1 MPPSWGK
8 ARRKL
13 QKLKVF
19 TGMNASQLLKVATKV
34 LVNRNQEAQKEAEQK
49 MKKKVNL
56 LPAALN
62 GWGGHSSCWNR
73 G

>member
-1 MPPSWGK
+1 
-8 ARRKL
+8 
-13 QKLKVF
+13 
-19 TGMNASQLLKVATKV
+19 MNASQLLKVATKV